1 MITSKA
7 NSVKSFL
14 QRNISSCT
22 EMVKVACYK
31 SMIRPIL
38 EYASTVWSPYTKKNI
53 LMIEAVQRRAAR
65 FVTNTYNQTSSVTA
79 MLFRLGWPSLEQHR
93 EIAKTTMMYKILH
106 NMVAVP
112 FDKYRAPITTY
123 TRGHSQRF
131 HQVAAHVN
139 VYLCS
144 FFPST
149 IKLWNSLPELVIQ
162 ARNVEFKKL
171 IQSYY
176 S

>member
-1 MITSKA
+1 
-7 NSVKSFL
+7 
-14 QRNISSCT
+14 
-22 EMVKVACYK
+22 
-31 SMIRPIL
+31 
-38 EYASTVWSPYTKKNI
+38 
-53 LMIEAVQRRAAR
+53 MIEGVQRRVAR

-79 MLFRLGWPSLEQHR
+79 MLFRLGWPSLEQCC
-93 EIAKTTMMYKILH
+93 EIAKTTMIYKILN

-123 TRGHSQRF
+123 TRGHLQRF

-139 VYLCS
+139 AYLCS

-149 IKLWNSLPELVIQ
+149 IKLWNSLPESVIQ
-162 ARNVEFKKL
+162 ARNVEEFKKL

>member
-14 QRNISSCT
+14 QRNINSCT

-65 FVTNTYNQTSSVTA
+65 FVTNITTKQAVSPLCY
-79 MLFRLGWPSLEQHR
+79 LGW
-93 EIAKTTMMYKILH
+93 A
-106 NMVAVP
+106 
-112 FDKYRAPITTY
+112 
-123 TRGHSQRF
+123 GH
-131 HQVAAHVN
+131 
-139 VYLCS
+139 
-144 FFPST
+144 
-149 IKLWNSLPELVIQ
+149 LWSSIV
-162 ARNVEFKKL
+162 K
-171 IQSYY
+171 
-176 S
+176 

>member
-1 MITSKA
+1 MITNKA

-22 EMVKVACYK
+22 KMVKVACYK

-38 EYASTVWSPYTKKNI
+38 EYASTVWSPYMKKNI
-53 LMIEAVQRRAAR
+53 LMIEGRAAR

-79 MLFRLGWPSLEQHR
+79 MLFRLGWPSLEQRR

-131 HQVAAHVN
+131 HQVAARVN

-144 FFPST
+144 FFP
-149 IKLWNSLPELVIQ
+149 
-162 ARNVEFKKL
+162 
-171 IQSYY
+171 
-176 S
+176 

>member
-1 MITSKA
+1 
-7 NSVKSFL
+7 
-14 QRNISSCT
+14 
-22 EMVKVACYK
+22 
-31 SMIRPIL
+31 
-38 EYASTVWSPYTKKNI
+38 
-53 LMIEAVQRRAAR
+53 
-65 FVTNTYNQTSSVTA
+65 

-93 EIAKTTMMYKILH
+93 EIAKTTMMHKILH

-131 HQVAAHVN
+131 QVAAHVN
-139 VYLCS
+139 AYLCS

-149 IKLWNSLPELVIQ
+149 IKLWNSLPESVIQ
-162 ARNVEFKKL
+162 ARNVEEFKKL
-171 IQSYY
+171 IQNYY